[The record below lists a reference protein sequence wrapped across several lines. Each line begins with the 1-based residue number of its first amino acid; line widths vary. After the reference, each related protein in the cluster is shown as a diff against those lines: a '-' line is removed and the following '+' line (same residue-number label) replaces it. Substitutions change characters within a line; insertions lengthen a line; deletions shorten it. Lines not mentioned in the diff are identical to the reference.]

1 MMYWL
6 PESLVSLRT
15 SASSLSSN
23 QSITLCE
30 GYEHEGK
37 KQEKTAPVNVNN
49 EFNELNQFL
58 YYIRFNSVNSLLYPM
73 RDLMFFN
80 VAISSRKSLV
90 KAK

>member
-30 GYEHEGK
+30 GYELEGK

-49 EFNELNQFL
+49 ELNQFL
-58 YYIRFNSVNSLLYPM
+58 YFIRFNSVNSLLYPM

>member
-30 GYEHEGK
+30 GYEPEGK

-49 EFNELNQFL
+49 ELNQFL
-58 YYIRFNSVNSLLYPM
+58 YFIRFNSVNSLLYPM